1 MVKKGATVSKDPIER
16 LNERIDALEKKLE
29 EKDKKDKD
37 SKNDKDTVQ
46 KVADSL
52 SDATD
57 KSLKETSRVLSS
69 LIDSFVEGVNET
81 ADALSTISEETDT
94 EKLGRIPGAMVSVF
108 RKGIDIQK
116 KALEKFEESYEE
128 HKKD

>member
-1 MVKKGATVSKDPIER
+1 MEKKVASVPKDPIEK
-16 LNERIDALEKKLE
+16 LNERIEALEKKLE
-29 EKDKKDKD
+29 EKEKKDKE
-37 SKNDKDTVQ
+37 SKDDKDTVQ
-46 KVADSL
+46 KITDSL

-57 KSLKETSRVLSS
+57 KSLKETSRVLNSM
-69 LIDSFVEGVNET
+69 IDSFVEGVNET

-116 KALEKFEESYEE
+116 KALEKFEESYE
-128 HKKD
+128 KNKDD